1 MRALIIEDEPK
12 VVSSLR
18 EALEAER
25 FEVVVEHTGD
35 GAAHRL
41 EAETFD
47 VILLDRRLPGCDGL
61 QLVSALRARRVET
74 PVLMLTARDTLADRI
89 VGLDCGADDYLVK
102 PFALEEVLARIRALL
117 RRGAVQETV
126 PIQTIGDLV
135 FDRLT
140 RLVTRAGQR
149 LDLTAREFELL
160 DYLIEHR
167 GRVVSRDALAR
178 DLWNESARTTSLNNV
193 IDVHITRLRRK
204 LEVNQSAELIHTVRG
219 VGFILG
225 EEAHVRR
232 ITNE

>member
-1 MRALIIEDEPK
+1 MRALIVEDERK
-12 VVSSLR
+12 VASALR
-18 EALEAER
+18 EALETER

-41 EAETFD
+41 ETDAFD
-47 VILLDRRLPGCDGL
+47 VILLDRTLPGCDGL

-74 PVLMLTARDTLADRI
+74 PVLMLTARDSLDDRV

-117 RRGAVQETV
+117 RRGAVQETI

-149 LDLTAREFELL
+149 LDLTAREFDLL
-160 DYLIEHR
+160 DYLVKHR
-167 GRVVSRDALAR
+167 GRIVSRDALAR
-178 DLWNESARTTSLNNV
+178 DLWHESARTTSLNNV

-204 LEVNQSAELIHTVRG
+204 LGVNQSAELIHTVRG
-219 VGFILG
+219 VGFLLG
-225 EEAHVRR
+225 EEMHLPR
-232 ITNE
+232 ITAE